1 MAKYLYVKEDVAYA
15 EYFIAPDISSLAYAA
30 YYGAYLG
37 ELTGR
42 TVQGI
47 SGDKNTFLEFK
58 AKDGETYYVVSNL
71 PYWESLDSLKDDKPV
86 SGGAN
91 TNTNTNSSGNTFGK
105 ILDVA
110 KGLFGIL
117 SGGNNKTVATDNK
130 TETGSSE
137 EDNEDTPPVEEE
149 NKYLVFLKKNI
160 VWFLPTVILVP
171 ILLFWL
177 IRWAIRKMKKP
188 AVIPPVTNGV

>member
-58 AKDGETYYVVSNL
+58 AKDGDTYYVVSTL
-71 PYWESLDSLKDDKPV
+71 PYWESQDNLKDDKPV
-86 SGGAN
+86 SGGTN

-110 KGLFGIL
+110 KGLFGL
-117 SGGNNKTVATDNK
+117 FGGGNNKTVATDNK

-137 EDNEDTPPVEEE
+137 DTEDTPPEEQE
-149 NKYLVFLKKNI
+149 NKYLAFLKKNI

-188 AVIPPVTNGV
+188 QVTPTVTNGV

>member
-58 AKDGETYYVVSNL
+58 AKDGETYYVLSTL
-71 PYWESLDSLKDDKPV
+71 PYWESQDTLKDEKPV
-86 SGGAN
+86 SGGTN
-91 TNTNTNSSGNTFGK
+91 TNTNTNSSGNTLGK

-110 KGLFGIL
+110 KGLLGIFG
-117 SGGNNKTVATDNK
+117 GANKTVQTDNK
-130 TETGSSE
+130 TETGS
-137 EDNEDTPPVEEE
+137 DDDTEDTPPAEEE
-149 NKYLVFLKKNI
+149 NKYLAFLKKNI
-160 VWFLPTVILVP
+160 IWFLPTVILVP

-188 AVIPPVTNGV
+188 AVIPPMTNGV

>member
-58 AKDGETYYVVSNL
+58 AKDGETYYVVSTL

-86 SGGAN
+86 SGGTN

-110 KGLFGIL
+110 KGLLGIFG
-117 SGGNNKTVATDNK
+117 GGNKTVATDNK

-149 NKYLVFLKKNI
+149 NKYLAFLKKNI

-171 ILLFWL
+171 IFLFWL

-188 AVIPPVTNGV
+188 PITPSIPNGV

>member
-58 AKDGETYYVVSNL
+58 AKDGETYYVVSTL
-71 PYWESLDSLKDDKPV
+71 PYWESLDNLKDDKPV
-86 SGGAN
+86 SGGTN
-91 TNTNTNSSGNTFGK
+91 TNTNTNSSGNSFGK

-188 AVIPPVTNGV
+188 PITPPIPNGV

>member
-58 AKDGETYYVVSNL
+58 AKDGETYYVVSTL
-71 PYWESLDSLKDDKPV
+71 PYWESQDTLKDDKPV
-86 SGGAN
+86 SEGTN
-91 TNTNTNSSGNTFGK
+91 TNTNTNSSGNTLGK

-110 KGLFGIL
+110 KGLLGIFG
-117 SGGNNKTVATDNK
+117 GANNKTVQTDNK
-130 TETGSSE
+130 TETGS
-137 EDNEDTPPVEEE
+137 DDDTEDTPPAEEE
-149 NKYLVFLKKNI
+149 NKYLAFLKKNI
-160 VWFLPTVILVP
+160 IWFLPTVILVP

-188 AVIPPVTNGV
+188 PVTPISNGV